1 MITSFIMREMDAR
14 ERLKGKSMDLSTKT
28 DEQINQMI
36 ANHERALGGRDLPKY
51 PILLEERARR
61 AQLHQKLILEKS
73 MEQLKDAARGGVCIT
88 YGDLAKASGVDW
100 SQARHQMNGS
110 NGHLDRLL
118 DLCHARGLPLLT
130 AICVNQASVSTCEL
144 GDGALAGFTTGARRL
159 GLLVADPR
167 AFHHRCRDECWAW
180 GKTQV
185 NAIS

>member
-1 MITSFIMREMDAR
+1 
-14 ERLKGKSMDLSTKT
+14 MDLSTKT

-36 ANHERALGGRDLPKY
+36 VNHERAPGGRNLPKY

-61 AQLHQKLILEKS
+61 TQLNHKLNLEKS
-73 MEQLKDAARGGVCIT
+73 MERLKNAARDGVCIA

-130 AICVNQASVSTCEL
+130 AICVNQESVSACEL
-144 GDGALAGFTTGARRL
+144 GDDALAGFTTGARRL

-167 AFHHRCRDECWAW
+167 AFHHQCRAECWAW

-185 NAIS
+185 GAVS